1 MTLPPVT
8 LPPVTLPMTPLDQAY
23 EAMVAAPEDQD
34 APRLRFYERLADG
47 EMIVL
52 LETEAEGETL
62 TPRVFDLEDGPVV
75 LIFDTEARL
84 GQFTGVP
91 APYAALPGRVVAQML
106 AGQGIGLGINLGVAP
121 SSMLLPGFAV
131 DWLAE
136 TLAHGPVEAEALP
149 ESFAPPKGLP
159 QRLIEGLDAKLAR
172 AGGLASHALL
182 AAVTYQGGRQG
193 HMLAFVDAQTEA
205 ALARAAS
212 EALTFSGVE
221 AGEMDVAFLSTGTPV
236 TEAMARVA
244 LRIDLPKPVADAP
257 AAPQAPKAP
266 GMDPAKPP
274 RLR

>member
-1 MTLPPVT
+1 
-8 LPPVTLPMTPLDQAY
+8 MTPLMTALDLAY
-23 EAMVAAPEDQD
+23 QAMVAAPEGED

-47 EMIVL
+47 EIIVL

-75 LIFDTEARL
+75 LIFDTEGRL

-121 SSMLLPGFAV
+121 SSMLLPDFAV

-136 TLAHGPVEAEALP
+136 TLAHGPEETEALP
-149 ESFAPPKGLP
+149 EAFGVPKGLP
-159 QRLIEGLDAKLAR
+159 QSLVEGLDAKLAR
-172 AGGLASHALL
+172 AGGLAAHALL

-193 HMLAFVDAQTEA
+193 HMLAFVDAQPGAEA

-221 AGEMDVAFLSTGTPV
+221 AGEMDVAFLTTGTPV

-244 LRIDLPKPVADAP
+244 LRFDLPEPVAEAP
-257 AAPQAPKAP
+257 AAPSAP
-266 GMDPAKPP
+266 GMDPAQPP

>member
-1 MTLPPVT
+1 MTT
-8 LPPVTLPMTPLDQAY
+8 PMTPLDLAY

-136 TLAHGPVEAEALP
+136 TLAHGPEETEALP
-149 ESFAPPKGLP
+149 ERFEPPQALP
-159 QRLIEGLDAKLAR
+159 ERWIAGLDAKLAR
-172 AGGLASHALL
+172 AGGLAVCALL
-182 AAVTYQGGRQG
+182 AGVVYRDGRRG
-193 HMLAFVDAQTEA
+193 HMLAFVDAQTGAEA

-244 LRIDLPKPVADAP
+244 LRFDLPKPVADAP

>member
-1 MTLPPVT
+1 MTAH
-8 LPPVTLPMTPLDQAY
+8 MTALDLAY
-23 EAMVAAPEDQD
+23 QAMVAAPEGED

-121 SSMLLPGFAV
+121 SSMLLPAFAV

-136 TLAHGPVEAEALP
+136 TLAHGPEEAEALP
-149 ESFAPPKGLP
+149 EAFGAPKGLP
-159 QRLIEGLDAKLAR
+159 QSLVEGLDAKLAR
-172 AGGLASHALL
+172 AGGLAAHALL

-193 HMLAFVDAQTEA
+193 HMLAFVDAQPGAEA

-221 AGEMDVAFLSTGTPV
+221 AGEMDVAFLATGTPV

-244 LRIDLPKPVADAP
+244 LRFDLPQPVAEAP
-257 AAPQAPKAP
+257 AAPAAP
-266 GMDPAKPP
+266 GMDPGKPP